1 MVNTRTRSEPTSG
14 PVHPEPVMKLTRYD
28 RVSSGMIAAFLFLI
42 LSTGVAASYWYATR
56 PPREPE
62 LIPMELL
69 DLSGGDP
76 DGATEDAFEVESP
89 EELVDDASL
98 AEEVSEEVE
107 LQEMLD
113 NVVELSDQA
122 AMQLQQVNATGEQN
136 VGNPGSAVG
145 SGRRPLGSGPGS
157 GGLPREQRW
166 YIRYAD
172 QSELDEYARQLDHF
186 GIELGALLPVGEL
199 VYISKLSTATPAVR
213 RVNTGSNEKRLYMTW
228 RGGERRQ
235 ADAKLF
241 TKAGIHVGR
250 SEIFH
255 FYPPKVEQLLATLE
269 YNYAK
274 RSAKDIRRTYFV
286 VESKPGGAYELV
298 VTRQTYFR

>member
-1 MVNTRTRSEPTSG
+1 
-14 PVHPEPVMKLTRYD
+14 MKLTRYD
-28 RVSSGMIAAFLFLI
+28 RISSGMIATFLFLI
-42 LSTGVAASYWYATR
+42 LSTGVAASYWYASR

-76 DGATEDAFEVESP
+76 EGATDEAFEVESP

-98 AEEVSEEVE
+98 AEELSEEVE
-107 LQEMLD
+107 LQETLD

-122 AMQLQQVNATGEQN
+122 AMQLQQVNASGEQN
-136 VGNPGSAVG
+136 VGTPGSSVG

-172 QSELDEYARQLDHF
+172 QADLDEYARQLDHF
-186 GIELGALLPVGEL
+186 GIELGALLPAGEL
-199 VYISKLSTATPAVR
+199 VYLSNISTPNPQVR
-213 RVNTGSNEKRLYMTW
+213 RVTSGSDEKRLYMTW
-228 RGGERRQ
+228 RGGDRRQ
-235 ADAKLF
+235 ADTKLF
-241 TKAGIHVGR
+241 AKAGLDVGR

-255 FYPPKVEQLLATLE
+255 FYPPRVEQRLATLE
-269 YNYAK
+269 HNYA
-274 RSAKDIRRTYFV
+274 RRAAKEIRRTYFV
-286 VESKPGGAYELV
+286 VEARAGGAYELV